1 MIGGRGAGG
10 YYDPESIAQH
20 AQLTQQRAEDIST
33 AVSALMSAAQELEQ
47 VWSDVPGRQ
56 FKEDFTTWAGNTR
69 PLVEELEQFAQRLR
83 VAAARYQAIADG
95 NAP

>member
-1 MIGGRGAGG
+1 MIGGHGAGG

-47 VWSDVPGRQ
+47 VWSDLPGRQ
-56 FKEDFTTWAGNTR
+56 FKSDFDEWAGSAG
-69 PLVEELEQFAQRLR
+69 PVVERLEEFAQRLR
-83 VAAARYQAIADG
+83 AAAARYQAIADG
-95 NAP
+95 AAP